1 MWWKDGKLLR
11 ARLTAD
17 KPDRHMVR
25 VAGRSL
31 VADMRQGERI
41 ELVMRDDQLRRG

>member
-1 MWWKDGKLLR
+1 
-11 ARLTAD
+11 
-17 KPDRHMVR
+17 MVR
-25 VAGRSL
+25 VAGRSF